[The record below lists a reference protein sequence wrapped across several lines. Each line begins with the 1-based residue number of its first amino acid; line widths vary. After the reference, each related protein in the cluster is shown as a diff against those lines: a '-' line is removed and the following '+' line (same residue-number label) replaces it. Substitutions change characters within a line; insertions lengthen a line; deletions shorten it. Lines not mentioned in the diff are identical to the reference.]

1 MNKHSAQGLIEF
13 VFIIPLL
20 ILILF
25 GIVEL
30 TLFLRTVNVVEIIA
44 TESAV
49 AASRQKVDET
59 QILTTYSD
67 TDPTYNQAVKAAV
80 ETFLDRI
87 KTLGLTYT
95 INDFDCT
102 VDTNY
107 GDTPYSKYTFKSKS
121 SSIPKKDVNGVLT
134 DVLVMNIDY
143 TNPYKKGVIIDFSYV
158 YSTLFIG
165 AEFSLPGVNQKVV
178 ILPKTLE
185 IKSVPVQQYINY

>member
-30 TLFLRTVNVVEIIA
+30 TLFLRTVNVVGIIA

-59 QILTTYSD
+59 YNSTTY
-67 TDPTYNQAVKAAV
+67 TDSNYNIAVKAAV
-80 ETFLDRI
+80 ETFLARI
-87 KTLGLTYT
+87 KTLGLSYT
-95 INDFDCT
+95 INDFDCKVKT
-102 VDTNY
+102 EY
-107 GDTPYSKYTFKSKS
+107 GDPPFSKYTFTSKTA
-121 SSIPKKDVNGVLT
+121 SIPQKEVDGTST
-134 DVLVMNIDY
+134 DVLVLNIDY
-143 TNPYKKGVIIDFSYV
+143 TNPYKNGVIIDFSYV
-158 YSTLFIG
+158 YSTLFLG
-165 AEFSLPGVNQKVV
+165 AEFYLPGVNEKIV